1 MNKHRLFSTGL
12 LLCAFGIQ
20 PTLAAPK
27 NLCFFSLNNA
37 REYELTKAF
46 LERSKSTVG
55 ATVNTM
61 EFHGD
66 GQNPEATFQAMV
78 ESQQYC
84 DGLVISGHHTG
95 SFGGRRAE
103 GVLDI
108 SFLETLSCD
117 ARYEDFFNRVKGVWL
132 QGCRTLGVGPL
143 GAPVENSEELQAD
156 YHMQRVGAEAALD
169 GLAQSFAELSLE
181 FSATLDQDNPLA
193 SRYLRVFPAASV
205 FGWTRSSPGER
216 AGSEKSLLYHMAHM
230 SRLTRGVEPFDPL
243 RTNSPAVNAGMSESL
258 WNLLQGNPADSEF
271 AARAWLSHGRVK
283 TPGTGFDNPDLNA
296 YEPLLY
302 SPLEKL
308 LAAKALGCD
317 LRNAAD
323 QDTTRQVLDH
333 MLSDPDHV
341 AYNLN
346 VIWEV
351 FRQSGKGDLE
361 QQEALRRQLL
371 GSDPLMDLLHRKL
384 RAPESGLLMKIEYY
398 SFYRDI
404 TGQSAPAVEAGIR
417 EQVRYFLLAT
427 DLVGSEYDVRD
438 FRESLLLSL
447 ARHDLATTGFYLGL
461 VHAPAVESGTLY
473 TLTWSFLKES
483 PPEAERILQAVVTHP
498 LADAGTLRGAALWA
512 MSRGSG
518 DDAALLQT
526 ILASPDID
534 ESTLASVASAVVNHN
549 PPGSEQLIQDIVAHQ
564 GAGSLALSQAS
575 LAVRKHDLAIDRAVL
590 QDIVAHPSVDK
601 WGLQNAARAVAHD
614 SELGDA
620 RFLSSIVYHD
630 RVDANAL
637 SSVAIALGND
647 SFQGETELLDSIARH
662 PQADER
668 TLRFVDRA
676 HARNRAPEAEEEFY

>member
-1 MNKHRLFSTGL
+1 MNKHRFISTGL

-20 PTLAAPK
+20 PALAGPK
-27 NLCFFSLNNA
+27 NLCFFSLNNS

-46 LERSKSTVG
+46 LERSTG
-55 ATVNTM
+55 AEGNAINAM
-61 EFHGD
+61 EFHGE

-78 ESQQYC
+78 ERQQLC

-117 ARYEDFFNRVKGVWL
+117 ARYEDFFNQVKGVCL
-132 QGCRTLGVGPL
+132 QGFGIVELGPL
-143 GAPVENSEELQAD
+143 GAAVENSEELQAD

-205 FGWTRSSPGER
+205 FGWTKSSPGEK

-230 SRLTRGVEPFDPL
+230 SRRTRGVEPFDPL
-243 RTNSPAVNAGMSESL
+243 RVSSPAVNASMSESL
-258 WNLLQGNPADSEF
+258 WSLLQGNPADSEF
-271 AARAWLSHGRVK
+271 ATRAWLSHGRVK

-296 YEPLLY
+296 YTPLLY

-308 LAAKALGCD
+308 LSAKVLGCD
-317 LRNAAD
+317 LRNAAAPG
-323 QDTTRQVLDH
+323 TTRKVLGR
-333 MLSDPDHV
+333 MLSEPEYV

-351 FRQSGKGDLE
+351 FRQSGNEGIE
-361 QQEALRRQLL
+361 QQQALRRQLL
-371 GSDPLMDLLHRKL
+371 GSAPLMELLHRKL
-384 RAPESGLLMKIEYY
+384 RAPETGLLMKIEYY

-404 TGQSAPAVEAGIR
+404 TAQSAPAVEAGIR

-427 DLVGSEYDVRD
+427 DLVGSEYDIRD

-447 ARHDLATTGFYLGL
+447 ARHQLSNTGFYLGL
-461 VHAPAVESGTLY
+461 VHAPDVEAGTLY

-483 PPEAERILQAVVTHP
+483 PPAAERILQAVVTHP
-498 LADAGTLRGAALWA
+498 RANAGTLRGAALWA
-512 MSRGSG
+512 MSRSSG
-518 DDAALLQT
+518 EDAALLQS

-534 ESTLASVASAVVNHN
+534 ESTLGSVASAVVRHN
-549 PPGSEQLIQDIVAHQ
+549 PPGSEQLIQDIVAHP

-575 LAVRKHDLAIDRAVL
+575 LAVRKHELAIDRAVL

-630 RVDANAL
+630 QVDANAL

-647 SFQGETELLDSIARH
+647 CFQGETELLDSIARH

-668 TLRFVDRA
+668 TLRYVDRA
-676 HARNRAPEAEEEFY
+676 HARNRTPDPEEEFY